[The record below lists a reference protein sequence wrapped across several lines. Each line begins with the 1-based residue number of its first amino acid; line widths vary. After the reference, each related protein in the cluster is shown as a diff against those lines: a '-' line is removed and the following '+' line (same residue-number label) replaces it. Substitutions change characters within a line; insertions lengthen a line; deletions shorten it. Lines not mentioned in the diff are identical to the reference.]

1 MNQRFKN
8 EINKLSAKELRV
20 EPLGRDK
27 TGLAYWCQLDDKCNI
42 RVYREDLDEE
52 NWELVAK
59 FVTIFKYIYNHKFYV
74 IFYIF
79 DHLVMQYFELLL
91 KYLLN

>member
-1 MNQRFKN
+1 METQFDLNQKFKN
-8 EINKLSAKELRV
+8 EVNKLAANELRV

-27 TGLAYWCQLDDKCNI
+27 SGLVYWCQLDEECNI

-59 FVTIFKYIYNHKFYV
+59 
-74 IFYIF
+74 
-79 DHLVMQYFELLL
+79 
-91 KYLLN
+91 